1 MEHRRYSG
9 SITVFA
15 ALSMMLVAQL
25 LFTLMEGARWM
36 ELHKVSQMNTE
47 SVLESVFADYC
58 SPLWE
63 EYHILGMTA
72 DNSDGELS
80 FNNRVAQMRKLSV

>member
-1 MEHRRYSG
+1 MKRKG

-15 ALSMMLVAQL
+15 ALSFMLIAQM
-25 LFTLMEGARWM
+25 LFTLLEVARYH
-36 ELHKVSQMNTE
+36 EFEKVLPMNSD

-63 EYHILGMTA
+63 EYRILGVCA
-72 DNSDGELS
+72 EDAAGKRL
-80 FNNRVAQMRKLSV
+80 